1 VLCPADG
8 NTPLTFVLKTMEAAL
23 VLASEAL
30 GVQTDGGMTPR
41 PTSSAFDPC
50 HNESVQL
57 QGEAAAV
64 DSTFIPP

>member
-1 VLCPADG
+1 
-8 NTPLTFVLKTMEAAL
+8 MEAAL

-30 GVQTDGGMTPR
+30 GVQTDGDLSTRGMTPR